1 MTIRRSV
8 AAALVAS
15 LLVGAVPS
23 RALADDQN
31 DSRPAPTTLRAA
43 VERAAARLEP
53 TISTAA
59 PADHRPVS
67 RAMQAAY
74 GGGGGGGKTMLIV
87 TLVSTVVGL
96 GATYYMIKEMQKQT
110 NEGQGK

>member
-1 MTIRRSV
+1 MTIRRPV
-8 AAALVAS
+8 AGVLVAS

-31 DSRPAPTTLRAA
+31 DSRPAPINLRAA

-53 TISTAA
+53 AVSTAA
-59 PADHRPVS
+59 PANHRPVS
-67 RAMQAAY
+67 HAMQAAY

-87 TLVSTVVGL
+87 TLVSTVVGV
-96 GATYYMIKEMQKQT
+96 GATYYMLKEMQKQT
-110 NEGQGK
+110 NEQGK